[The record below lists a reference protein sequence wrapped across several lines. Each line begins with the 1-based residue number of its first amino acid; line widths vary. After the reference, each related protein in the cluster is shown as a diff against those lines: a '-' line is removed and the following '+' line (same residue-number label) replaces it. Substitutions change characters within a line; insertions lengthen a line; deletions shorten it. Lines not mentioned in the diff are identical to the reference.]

1 MRLNTNPVPHVTK
14 TKDGQL
20 LVGTWRHGGHAGGE
34 EPKYISPLGT
44 KLHFHTNV
52 LRKILFYWPPT
63 LHGRLVTWLQT
74 KTAERLKIVSSKP
87 AIKLERIRICLL
99 KIMKQFTKSDREV
112 FAGCKIIYCCHF
124 CLLSATQTRY
134 RTPMPRYWEEDDCKE
149 NPITRK
155 VWLRGMRTR
164 GRKLHVLVNCS
175 EVKKGLQSDYKE
187 PSLASKLIK
196 CHVFAAR
203 GRDVWSQL

>member
-1 MRLNTNPVPHVTK
+1 MLLNTNPVPHVTE

-20 LVGTWRHGGHAGGE
+20 LVGTWRHGEHAGGE

-44 KLHFHTNV
+44 KLHFHTND
-52 LRKILFYWPPT
+52 LEKFYFID
-63 LHGRLVTWLQT
+63 HQHDRLVTWLQT

-99 KIMKQFTKSDREV
+99 KIMKQFTKSDWEV

-134 RTPMPRYWEEDDCKE
+134 RTPMPRYWEDDDCKE
-149 NPITRK
+149 NPVTGK
-155 VWLRGMRTR
+155 VWLRGMRTY

-175 EVKKGLQSDYKE
+175 EVKKGLQSDYKDHIW
-187 PSLASKLIK
+187 ASKLLNF
-196 CHVFAAR
+196 HVFAA
-203 GRDVWSQL
+203 

>member
-1 MRLNTNPVPHVTK
+1 MLLNTNPVPHVTE

-20 LVGTWRHGGHAGGE
+20 LVGTWRHGEHAGGE

-44 KLHFHTNV
+44 KLHFHTND
-52 LRKILFYWPPT
+52 LEKFYFID
-63 LHGRLVTWLQT
+63 HQHDRLVTWLQT

-99 KIMKQFTKSDREV
+99 KIMKQFTKSDWEV

-164 GRKLHVLVNCS
+164 GRKLHALVNCS
-175 EVKKGLQSDYKE
+175 EVKKGLQSDY
-187 PSLASKLIK
+187 
-196 CHVFAAR
+196 
-203 GRDVWSQL
+203 

>member
-1 MRLNTNPVPHVTK
+1 MRLNTNPVPHVTE

-44 KLHFHTNV
+44 KLHFHTND
-52 LRKILFYWPPT
+52 LEKFYFID
-63 LHGRLVTWLQT
+63 HQHDRLVTWLQT

-87 AIKLERIRICLL
+87 AIKLGRIRICLL
-99 KIMKQFTKSDREV
+99 KIMKQFTKSDWEV

-124 CLLSATQTRY
+124 CLPSATQTRY

-149 NPITRK
+149 NPVTRK
-155 VWLRGMRTR
+155 VWLRGMRTC
-164 GRKLHVLVNCS
+164 GRKLLVLVNCS

-187 PSLASKLIK
+187 HSWASKLIQ
-196 CHVFAAR
+196 CHVFAA
-203 GRDVWSQL
+203 

>member
-1 MRLNTNPVPHVTK
+1 MPLNTNPVPHVTK

-63 LHGRLVTWLQT
+63 WPPCHMVANKDCG
-74 KTAERLKIVSSKP
+74 KLKIVSSKP

-99 KIMKQFTKSDREV
+99 KIIKQFTKSDWEV

-164 GRKLHVLVNCS
+164 GRKLHALVNCP
-175 EVKKGLQSDYKE
+175 EVKKGLQSDCKE
-187 PSLASKLIK
+187 HSWASKVIK
-196 CHVFAAR
+196 CHVFAA
-203 GRDVWSQL
+203 

>member
-1 MRLNTNPVPHVTK
+1 MLLNTNPVPHVTE

-20 LVGTWRHGGHAGGE
+20 LVGTWRHGEHAGGE

-44 KLHFHTNV
+44 KLHFHTND
-52 LRKILFYWPPT
+52 LEKFYFID
-63 LHGRLVTWLQT
+63 HQHDRLVTWLQT

-99 KIMKQFTKSDREV
+99 KIMKQFTKSNWEV
-112 FAGCKIIYCCHF
+112 FADCKIIYCCHF

-149 NPITRK
+149 NPVTRK
-155 VWLRGMRTR
+155 VWLRGMRTC

-175 EVKKGLQSDYKE
+175 EVKKGLQSDYKDH
-187 PSLASKLIK
+187 SWASKLIQ
-196 CHVFAAR
+196 CHVFAA
-203 GRDVWSQL
+203 

>member
-1 MRLNTNPVPHVTK
+1 MLLNTNPVPHVTE
-14 TKDGQL
+14 TKDSQL
-20 LVGTWRHGGHAGGE
+20 LVGTWRHGEHAGGE

-44 KLHFHTNV
+44 KLHFHTND
-52 LRKILFYWPPT
+52 LEKFYFID
-63 LHGRLVTWLQT
+63 HQHDRLVTWLQT

-87 AIKLERIRICLL
+87 AMKLERIRIFLL
-99 KIMKQFTKSDREV
+99 KIMKQFTKSDWEV

-175 EVKKGLQSDYKE
+175 EVKKGLQSDSKE
-187 PSLASKLIK
+187 HSWASKVIK
-196 CHVFAAR
+196 CHVFAA
-203 GRDVWSQL
+203 

>member
-1 MRLNTNPVPHVTK
+1 MLLNTNPVPHVTE

-20 LVGTWRHGGHAGGE
+20 LVGTWRHGEHAGGE

-44 KLHFHTNV
+44 KLHFHTND
-52 LRKILFYWPPT
+52 LEKFYFID
-63 LHGRLVTWLQT
+63 HQHDRLVTWLQT

-99 KIMKQFTKSDREV
+99 KIMKQFTKSDWQV

-134 RTPMPRYWEEDDCKE
+134 RTPMPRYWEDDDCKE
-149 NPITRK
+149 NPVTGK
-155 VWLRGMRTR
+155 VWLRGMRTY

-175 EVKKGLQSDYKE
+175 EVKKGLQSDYKDHIW
-187 PSLASKLIK
+187 ASKLLNF
-196 CHVFAAR
+196 HVFAA
-203 GRDVWSQL
+203 

>member
-1 MRLNTNPVPHVTK
+1 MLLNTNPVPHVTE

-20 LVGTWRHGGHAGGE
+20 LVGTWRHGEHAGGE

-44 KLHFHTNV
+44 KLHFHTND
-52 LRKILFYWPPT
+52 LEKFYFID
-63 LHGRLVTWLQT
+63 HQHDRIVTWLQT

-99 KIMKQFTKSDREV
+99 KIMKQFTKSEWEV
-112 FAGCKIIYCCHF
+112 FAGCKIIYRCHF

-164 GRKLHVLVNCS
+164 ERKLHALVNCS

-187 PSLASKLIK
+187 HSWASKVIK
-196 CHVFAAR
+196 CHVFAA
-203 GRDVWSQL
+203 

>member
-1 MRLNTNPVPHVTK
+1 MPLNTNPVPHVTK

-52 LRKILFYWPPT
+52 LRKIYFIDHQ
-63 LHGRLVTWLQT
+63 HGRLVTWLQT

-99 KIMKQFTKSDREV
+99 KIMKQFTKSDWEV

-134 RTPMPRYWEEDDCKE
+134 RTPMPRYWEDDDCKG
-149 NPITRK
+149 NPVTGK
-155 VWLRGMRTR
+155 VWLRGMRTY

-175 EVKKGLQSDYKE
+175 EVKKGLQSDYKDHIW
-187 PSLASKLIK
+187 ASKLLNF
-196 CHVFAAR
+196 HVFAA
-203 GRDVWSQL
+203 